1 MGLTQH
7 SGLRETSLELLCK
20 GEKFSAGRGKG
31 QQMKRKGTEEKG
43 FFIESHEPLVPSS
56 SEQHS

>member
-20 GEKFSAGRGKG
+20 GEKFNAGRGKG
-31 QQMKRKGTEEKG
+31 QRMKGKGTEEKRLFYG
-43 FFIESHEPLVPSS
+43 EP
-56 SEQHS
+56 